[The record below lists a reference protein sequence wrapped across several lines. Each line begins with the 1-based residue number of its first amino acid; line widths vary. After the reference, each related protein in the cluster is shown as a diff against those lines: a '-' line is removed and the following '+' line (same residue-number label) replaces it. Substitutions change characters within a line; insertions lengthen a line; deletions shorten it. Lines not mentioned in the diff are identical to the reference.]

1 MKVILVNGSSHNDG
15 ATASLLKEVAT
26 ALNEEGIETEDYFIG
41 NEPIT
46 DCIGCGRCR
55 KEGKCVFSDK
65 VNEFVEMAKGADGF
79 VFGSPVYYAHPS
91 GRLLSFMDRVFYSG
105 SSAFFHKP
113 AAAVLSARRAGCV
126 ASYDVINKY
135 FGITSMPIVT
145 STYWNQGFGNNKDES
160 ERDVEGH
167 GTMRNI
173 GLNMAWLLK
182 CIDCGKKLGIEAPE
196 NKKLS
201 MNFIR

>member
-1 MKVILVNGSSHNDG
+1 MKVILVNGSSHKDG

-26 ALNEEGIETEDYFIG
+26 ALNEDGIETEDYFIG

-91 GRLLSFMDRVFYSG
+91 GRILSFMDRVFYSG
-105 SSAFFHKP
+105 SSVFFHKP

>member
-1 MKVILVNGSSHNDG
+1 MKVILVNGSSHKDG

-46 DCIGCGRCR
+46 DCIGCGGCR

-105 SSAFFHKP
+105 SSVFFHKP

-182 CIDCGKKLGIEAPE
+182 CIDCGKKLGIEAPD

>member
-1 MKVILVNGSSHNDG
+1 MKVILVNGSSHKDG

-91 GRLLSFMDRVFYSG
+91 GRILSFMDRVFYSG
-105 SSAFFHKP
+105 SSVFFHKP

>member
-1 MKVILVNGSSHNDG
+1 MKVILVNGSSHKDG

-46 DCIGCGRCR
+46 DCIGCGGCR

-105 SSAFFHKP
+105 SSVFFHKP

>member
-1 MKVILVNGSSHNDG
+1 MKVILVNGSSHKDG

-46 DCIGCGRCR
+46 DCIGCGGCR

-91 GRLLSFMDRVFYSG
+91 GRLLSFMDRAFYSG

-145 STYWNQGFGNNKDES
+145 STYWNQGFGNNKNES